1 MKYFGADRVVE
12 PAGAIPSM
20 AWKLDNSKTI
30 GPAEA
35 RIALRAIKLEGN
47 NFNQICSSCQYNE
60 TKIAERITD
69 IAAKRGKLQNP
80 YTQSSGV
87 LYGVVD
93 QVGRGWNGEPLQKGD
108 PVVSLTST
116 AGFPVF
122 IESISKIDFNYG
134 MIWCEGYAIVFESA
148 KLARMPEN
156 ISAGPFLCA
165 IDAEGSLV
173 DLRDALVERLPEKI
187 GIMGSNLVDM
197 MLYAQ
202 MVRVAERT
210 VGVHSRIVA
219 VVEKCSLSYINEKE
233 FLKVFSGVID
243 MVYFADM
250 ARPIESAEKI
260 LKAEGGIQADAVI
273 NLEDIRGA
281 ESAGALMVRD
291 MGFLFHAGVKGNYFQ
306 SLIAADCLG
315 KEITSYALDGYS
327 KDACELAVRIVR
339 ESEKN
344 FRDLDRLLASK
355 ASKNMIKHVAMTQSR
370 AGAAKRI
377 EDFVFMS
384 PVTGE
389 VVETALN
396 VAKFDCNVIIQGET
410 GTGKERVMDLIH
422 QNSSRRGKPCVKINC
437 ATIQENLAESEFFG
451 YEKGAFT
458 GAQAGG
464 KQGYFELA
472 NNGTLFLDEI
482 GSLPLSMQSKLLR
495 VLQENSFYRVG
506 GTELKTVN
514 VRVIC
519 ANNVPL
525 KKLVDE
531 GSFREDLYY
540 RLNICL
546 IEVPPLRKRPEDI
559 VCLAEAFI
567 KKYSQKY
574 GVEKTFSQ
582 EGFDALCRYHWPGNV
597 RELENTVH
605 RLYITAREEEID
617 GQQVDDLLND
627 SFYDDLVIDLKK
639 ELRGMEVIDFN
650 QIMDE
655 QEKKLIAYALKKEK
669 TTRKAAEFLKIP
681 QPTLARKKVKYG
693 L

>member
-1 MKYFGADRVVE
+1 
-12 PAGAIPSM
+12 
-20 AWKLDNSKTI
+20 
-30 GPAEA
+30 
-35 RIALRAIKLEGN
+35 
-47 NFNQICSSCQYNE
+47 
-60 TKIAERITD
+60 
-69 IAAKRGKLQNP
+69 
-80 YTQSSGV
+80 
-87 LYGVVD
+87 
-93 QVGRGWNGEPLQKGD
+93 
-108 PVVSLTST
+108 
-116 AGFPVF
+116 
-122 IESISKIDFNYG
+122 
-134 MIWCEGYAIVFESA
+134 
-148 KLARMPEN
+148 
-156 ISAGPFLCA
+156 
-165 IDAEGSLV
+165 
-173 DLRDALVERLPEKI
+173 
-187 GIMGSNLVDM
+187 
-197 MLYAQ
+197 
-202 MVRVAERT
+202 
-210 VGVHSRIVA
+210 
-219 VVEKCSLSYINEKE
+219 
-233 FLKVFSGVID
+233 
-243 MVYFADM
+243 
-250 ARPIESAEKI
+250 
-260 LKAEGGIQADAVI
+260 
-273 NLEDIRGA
+273 
-281 ESAGALMVRD
+281 
-291 MGFLFHAGVKGNYFQ
+291 
-306 SLIAADCLG
+306 
-315 KEITSYALDGYS
+315 
-327 KDACELAVRIVR
+327 
-339 ESEKN
+339 
-344 FRDLDRLLASK
+344 
-355 ASKNMIKHVAMTQSR
+355 
-370 AGAAKRI
+370 
-377 EDFVFMS
+377 MS

-574 GVEKTFSQ
+574 GAEKTFSQ
-582 EGFDALCRYHWPGNV
+582 EAFDALCRYHWPGNV